1 MQVITTQRKPI
12 KMWATDPEPQAV
24 EQLKKLADMPFIFK
38 HVAAMPDMHF
48 GKGST
53 VGSVIATQGA
63 IIPAAV
69 GVDIGCGMLAYNTNL
84 YAKDLRPFAAEL
96 RKAIEA
102 VVPVGF
108 KGWEE
113 QLLGSKAWDGWGRMT
128 DALGERF
135 VETVGSKKARLQH
148 GTLGG
153 GNHFIE
159 LCEDERGFAWVML
172 HSGSRGIGK
181 MIADVHMGMAR
192 ILCGKRFI
200 DLADPDL
207 AYLVEGDESFN
218 EYIKAVTWCQQ
229 YAWTNRELMLMQV
242 CHALELA
249 GFTPTEGG
257 TLVHVHH
264 NYTTKENHFGQNVW
278 VTRKGAVC
286 ARKGDLVVI
295 PGSMGTRSYIAEGLG
310 NPESFNSCSHGA
322 GRRMGRNEARRQFTV
337 EDLARQT
344 EGVECRKDDG
354 VLDELPG
361 AYKDI
366 ELVMADQ
373 ADLVKPL
380 HILKQFL
387 CIKG

>member
-96 RKAIEA
+96 RMAIESL
-102 VVPVGF
+102 VPVGF
-108 KGWEE
+108 NSHKE
-113 QLLGSKAWDGWGRMT
+113 QLDGSVIWSGWKKTM
-128 DALGERF
+128 DALGS
-135 VETVGSKKARLQH
+135 GMMIKALSKAQLQH

-181 MIADVHMGMAR
+181 LTADVHIKAAQDQCAR
-192 ILCGKRFI
+192 RFI
-200 DLADPDL
+200 SLPDPDL
-207 AYLVEGDESFN
+207 AYLVEGEAEFDD
-218 EYIKAVTWCQQ
+218 YLAAVTWCQE
-229 YAWTNRELMLMQV
+229 YAWCNRELMLLQIFQ
-242 CHALELA
+242 ALTLA

-337 EDLARQT
+337 EDLAKQT